1 MTTTERLAQTNLFAN
16 KSFYNA
22 LDRQSLPSSN
32 AIATPMGFNPETGQL
47 RVVVGDGIAKTNN
60 LGANVLGIT
69 GAIANGIGGNGGYSF
84 GRV

>member
-32 AIATPMGFNPETGQL
+32 AIATPMGFNPETGVSNRSRPL
-47 RVVVGDGIAKTNN
+47 ASRRIDKTGHYMTYEALFPIDRVP
-60 LGANVLGIT
+60 
-69 GAIANGIGGNGGYSF
+69 
-84 GRV
+84 